1 MVQNFENLFK
11 IPKNSEQ
18 QFAYFAQTAS
28 SLYSDNINGVIVL
41 LTPSDWPKYAM
52 GESANKSIKIIWY
65 FIIICILFL
74 IF

>member
-1 MVQNFENLFK
+1 MMYNIRIMVQNFENLFK

-52 GESANKSIKIIWY
+52 GESANKSIKII
-65 FIIICILFL
+65 
-74 IF
+74 